1 MTWLMYKSE
10 QWVANCE
17 DGSGLTITAPDIKT
31 IMGAIKQIA
40 GDEKFYIKI
49 HATLFEEVLDPL
61 QMNRPQPTL
70 FKSSLSNG
78 ETP

>member
-1 MTWLMYKSE
+1 MDNNTPMTWLMYKSE

-40 GDEKFYIKI
+40 GDEKFYKNDFKKANEFIRW
-49 HATLFEEVLDPL
+49 
-61 QMNRPQPTL
+61 MN
-70 FKSSLSNG
+70 
-78 ETP
+78 